1 MDEPLHPSTLSEILD
16 RTAQIYRSR
25 FLVFLG
31 IAAIPT
37 GVLLVFVGIVALLVL
52 RMGPANNPASMFASV
67 IVALLVGGVFL
78 LALPTLLA
86 VTALASAAMS
96 HAAARAFLGQP
107 IGIRDSYKAV
117 WPRGWRAIGLYIFEV
132 VVIWVVPFSAWF
144 VMVMLSTVLAAL
156 GAGSSG
162 GGALF
167 VFAIIVAVASLVTYG
182 FWMAIRVS
190 LAFPANVVEQVSAWD
205 ALRRS
210 ATLTKGTKG
219 RILVLLILGI
229 ALNFIL
235 SMAIAVPSSILIE
248 MMPGANTP
256 QHQQTTGMLI
266 LLAVY
271 GAGFAVRAL
280 TRPITGIA
288 LILFYYDQRIR
299 QEGFDIEWMMLK
311 AGLVVPSPALQQV
324 DLQTAFESELTQ
336 TVLAAEISL
345 PTAAAPVPSTGAPIE
360 PVVTNPTSAGDTPL
374 AS

>member
-1 MDEPLHPSTLSEILD
+1 
-16 RTAQIYRSR
+16 
-25 FLVFLG
+25 
-31 IAAIPT
+31 
-37 GVLLVFVGIVALLVL
+37 
-52 RMGPANNPASMFASV
+52 
-67 IVALLVGGVFL
+67 
-78 LALPTLLA
+78 
-86 VTALASAAMS
+86 
-96 HAAARAFLGQP
+96 
-107 IGIRDSYKAV
+107 
-117 WPRGWRAIGLYIFEV
+117 
-132 VVIWVVPFSAWF
+132 

-156 GAGSSG
+156 GAGSTG
-162 GGALF
+162 GSALF
-167 VFAIIVAVASLVTYG
+167 VFAIIIAVASLVTYG

-190 LAFPANVVEQVSAWD
+190 LAFPATVVEQVSAWD

-210 ATLTKGTKG
+210 AALSSGTKG

-311 AGLVVPSPALQQV
+311 AGLVVPPPTPPQPQSPTPIHAEPFQAV
-324 DLQTAFESELTQ
+324 P
-336 TVLAAEISL
+336 AAEIS
-345 PTAAAPVPSTGAPIE
+345 PQPQPPPAAEPGAM
-360 PVVTNPTSAGDTPL
+360 V
-374 AS
+374 

>member
-78 LALPTLLA
+78 HALPTLLA

>member
-25 FLVFLG
+25 FLVFFG

-37 GVLLVFVGIVALLVL
+37 GVLLVFVAIVALLVL
-52 RMGPANNPASMFASV
+52 RVGPVNSGASVFAGV
-67 IVALLVGGVFL
+67 IVAMLAGAVFL

-86 VTALASAAMS
+86 ITALAMAAMS

-117 WPRGWRAIGLYIFEV
+117 WPRGWRALGLYSFEI

-156 GAGSSG
+156 GSGST

-167 VFAIIVAVASLVTYG
+167 LCAITVAVASLITYG

-190 LAFPANVVEQVSAWD
+190 LAFPATVVEQVSAWD

-210 ATLTKGTKG
+210 AALSSGTKG

-235 SMAIAVPSSILIE
+235 SMAIAVPSSILVE
-248 MMPGANTP
+248 MMPGANAP
-256 QHQQTTGMLI
+256 QHLQTTGMLI

-311 AGLVVPSPALQQV
+311 AGLVVPPPSQPQPQQWPAPAIATEDPALP
-324 DLQTAFESELTQ
+324 
-336 TVLAAEISL
+336 AA
-345 PTAAAPVPSTGAPIE
+345 V
-360 PVVTNPTSAGDTPL
+360 PVVSAQPPIQPASNPPL
-374 AS
+374 AD

>member
-31 IAAIPT
+31 IAAFPT

-52 RMGPANNPASMFASV
+52 RVGPVDSPSSVFAGV
-67 IVALLVGGVFL
+67 VVALLVGGVFL

-86 VTALASAAMS
+86 VTALATAAMS
-96 HAAARAFLGQP
+96 HAAARAYLGQP

-117 WPRGWRAIGLYIFEV
+117 WPRGWRAVGLYIFEI

-156 GAGSSG
+156 GSGLVG

-167 VFAIIVAVASLVTYG
+167 ALAIILGVAGLVTYG

-190 LAFPANVVEQVSAWD
+190 LAFPAAVVEQVSAWD

-210 ATLTKGTKG
+210 ASLCRGTRG
-219 RILVLLILGI
+219 RILVLLVLAI

-235 SMAIAVPSSILIE
+235 SMAISVPLSILVE
-248 MMPGANTP
+248 LMPGANTP
-256 QHQQTTGMLI
+256 QHAQTTGMLI

-280 TRPITGIA
+280 TRPISGIA

-299 QEGFDIEWMMLK
+299 QEAFDIEWMMLK
-311 AGLVVPSPALQQV
+311 AGMVVPPPQLQQ
-324 DLQTAFESELTQ
+324 AQ
-336 TVLAAEISL
+336 TV
-345 PTAAAPVPSTGAPIE
+345 
-360 PVVTNPTSAGDTPL
+360 SAMGNPL
-374 AS
+374 ASETALFVSGKPPAQAAGDPPAAN

>member
-16 RTAQIYRSR
+16 RTAQIYRAR

-31 IAAIPT
+31 IAVIPT

-210 ATLTKGTKG
+210 ATLTQGTKG

-256 QHQQTTGMLI
+256 QHQQTTGMLV
-266 LLAVY
+266 LLRRLRRRICRPGAHPPHHRHRPHPFLLRSAHPSGRLRHRVDDAQ
-271 GAGFAVRAL
+271 GRPGRSFAGFA
-280 TRPITGIA
+280 
-288 LILFYYDQRIR
+288 
-299 QEGFDIEWMMLK
+299 
-311 AGLVVPSPALQQV
+311 AG
-324 DLQTAFESELTQ
+324 
-336 TVLAAEISL
+336 
-345 PTAAAPVPSTGAPIE
+345 
-360 PVVTNPTSAGDTPL
+360 
-374 AS
+374 